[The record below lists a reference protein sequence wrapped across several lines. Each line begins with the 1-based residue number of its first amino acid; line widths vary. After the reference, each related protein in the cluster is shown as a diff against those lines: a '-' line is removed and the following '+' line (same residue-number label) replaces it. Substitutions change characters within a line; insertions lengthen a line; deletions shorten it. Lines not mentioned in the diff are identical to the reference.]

1 MIVRA
6 GTGWQIVFA
15 DLSIILFMVTAAALA
30 RTGDERAVQVP
41 ADPSPRSD
49 PVAVYRSSPGAPPLD
64 VWLAAQPAD
73 PRQMLTIVSSYRP
86 GGQQAAIA
94 SAALLARS
102 ASNKGMASRI
112 VVEPGAGDSTAML
125 AFDRPVQELARSLRR
140 GPRDLP
146 QGTPP

>member
-1 MIVRA
+1 MIARA
-6 GTGWQIVFA
+6 GTGWQTVFA

-30 RTGDERAVQVP
+30 RTGDERAVQAP

-86 GGQQAAIA
+86 GGQDAAIA
-94 SAALLARS
+94 SATLLARS
-102 ASNKGMASRI
+102 ASDKGMASRI

-125 AFDRPVQELARSLRR
+125 AFDRPAQVLARSLRP

>member
-6 GTGWQIVFA
+6 GSGWQTVFA

-30 RTGDERAVQVP
+30 RTGNEPAVQAP

-102 ASNKGMASRI
+102 ASDKGMASRI

-125 AFDRPVQELARSLRR
+125 AFDRPPQELARSLRP